1 MFLCNQRYTHNKNP
15 LKKFNCWG
23 SLWHAAEHNT
33 AAHSALSPVG
43 LGRKIRR
50 AKAEKPMNWDE
61 DSLVSKMGKKTHKST
76 MQKQSITISWPI
88 CSQSSSNGNPY
99 RTLPSSFIYDH
110 DAIWYLPLV
119 IWVSCPNCVPSQP
132 LICSQHTC
140 WWEERKKQKKP
151 WHCVHIVVN
160 TLLLTSTKANTTYAA
175 MKKVDSILARP
186 STLHALLSDC
196 NQNLYLGLI

>member
-119 IWVSCPNCVPSQP
+119 NLGQLSQLCTLP
-132 LICSQHTC
+132 ASYLLPTHLLVGR
-140 WWEERKKQKKP
+140 EEETEKALTLCT
-151 WHCVHIVVN
+151 HC
-160 TLLLTSTKANTTYAA
+160 
-175 MKKVDSILARP
+175 
-186 STLHALLSDC
+186 C
-196 NQNLYLGLI
+196 